1 MRITTEDGR
10 TTRVFKSKYGE
21 NNFYT
26 SISKKLDNGE
36 YTNHY
41 INLRFKKDSTP
52 EIDDF
57 KDMVIKDGFLTFDEY
72 EVDGVL
78 KKSILIQ
85 VMNYEVK

>member
-10 TTRVFKSKYGE
+10 YTRVFKSKYGE

-26 SISKKLDNGE
+26 SISKKDDKGE
-36 YTNHY
+36 YSNDY
-41 INLRFKKDSTP
+41 INIRFKKDSIP
-52 EIDDF
+52 EIDEF
-57 KDMVIKDGFLTFDEY
+57 KDIIIKDGFLTFDEY

-78 KKSILIQ
+78 KKSKIIQ